1 MGMKMKSAR
10 STPGWICVPITEIGA
25 VARRPA
31 AASGA
36 RAWLSRHWLR
46 VVVHFGAWI
55 PLALILYGLLTNQ
68 LTVNPIQAAT
78 LRTGKTA
85 LVLLVLSL
93 ACTPLNTV
101 FRFRPALKV
110 RRALGLYA
118 FLYVAIHFAIFV
130 GLDYGFDPRRL
141 LEAVFEKRYALVG
154 FAAGLVLLPLA
165 ITSTRGWMRRM
176 GRRWTRLHRL
186 VYLAAALAV
195 VHYTWLVK
203 SDIRVPLLY
212 GALVLGLLALRLPPI
227 RHTMAG
233 LGGRLR
239 RMPAG

>member
-1 MGMKMKSAR
+1 MPTTRRQPSAAAAG
-10 STPGWICVPITEIGA
+10 STP
-25 VARRPA
+25 PA
-31 AASGA
+31 AI
-36 RAWLSRHWLR
+36 WLR
-46 VVVHFGAWI
+46 DNWLRLLVHVGAWI
-55 PLALILYGLLTNQ
+55 PLALIVYGFVTNQ

-101 FRFRPALKV
+101 FRFRKALKV

-118 FLYVAIHFAIFV
+118 FLYVACHFAIFV
-130 GLDYGFDPRRL
+130 GLDYGFNTQRL

-154 FAAGLVLLPLA
+154 FTAGLILVPVA
-165 ITSTRGWMRRM
+165 ITSTRGWMRRL

-186 VYLAAALAV
+186 VYLASLLV
-195 VHYTWLVK
+195 IVHYTWLVK

-212 GALVLGLLALRLPPI
+212 GALVLALLALRLRPV
-227 RHTMAG
+227 RQLTAG
-233 LGGRLR
+233 RKSVV
-239 RMPAG
+239 